1 MDKSITDSILG
12 VCTALNKHKVQYLI
26 VGGTA
31 VALHGYFRW
40 SHNQSGTLTQKY
52 DLDIWYNPTY
62 DNYFKLLDVL
72 EELGQNV
79 TEFRE
84 EQSPNPK
91 SSFFRFEMERFTLDF
106 LPELKGL
113 SKFGLSFDRK
123 EVVNFNGIDI
133 LLINFDDLIKD
144 KEKDSRPKDLIDI
157 KQLKAKRKF
166 E

>member
-12 VCTALNKHKVQYLI
+12 VCTILKKHDVQYLI

-40 SHNQSGTLTQKY
+40 SYNEAGKLTEKY

-62 DNYFKLLDVL
+62 GNYFKLLDAL
-72 EELGQNV
+72 EELGQSV

-91 SSFFRFEMERFTLDF
+91 SSFFRLEMERFTLDF
-106 LPELKGL
+106 LPTLKGL
-113 SKFGLSFDRK
+113 SKFVLSFKKR
-123 EVVNFNGIDI
+123 EVVNFKGVDI
-133 LLINFDDLIKD
+133 FVINFDDLIKD
-144 KEKDSRPKDLIDI
+144 KETDSRPKDLIDI
-157 KQLKAKRKF
+157 KQLKGKRKSG
-166 E
+166 